1 MKRGIIG
8 IIIAIIIAIIILI
21 IWAICFFFGI
31 CLLCFL
37 FGICPSSASSLGDYG
52 DAPDGTPTRYDRVPG
67 YNPIISGFALIGN
80 FPTLT
85 ANDGA
90 WVSNTNT
97 VTLGPS
103 VSNEVSATDPD
114 DPDGDPNIL
123 VPKLSNLDFDDG
135 LEATCPLTPP
145 PFGPYKCEWSITV
158 HSNVGGTFYLNLL
171 VDLNRDGMWGVGHPE
186 WIIENQ
192 QVIIDPAVDN
202 IAKIPLPEDANNDWI
217 WMRIAITTQP
227 IQASDWDGTGHFTA
241 GEIEDWII
249 SVGIDGNGFT
259 PIPGCGPDAL
269 VCPEF
274 VK

>member
-8 IIIAIIIAIIILI
+8 ITIVILSAIIIVILAI
-21 IWAICFFFGI
+21 
-31 CLLCFL
+31 LCFL
-37 FGICPSSASSLGDYG
+37 FGICPFTASSLGDYG
-52 DAPDGTPTRYDRVPG
+52 DAPDGTPTGYDQVLG
-67 YNPIISGFALIGN
+67 YDPIFSGYALTGN

-114 DPDGDPNIL
+114 DPDGKPNIL
-123 VPKLSNLDFDDG
+123 VPELSNLDLYDDG
-135 LEATCPLTPP
+135 LEGTCPLTPP
-145 PFGPYKCEWSITV
+145 PFGPYKCEWDITV

-171 VDLNRDGMWGVGHPE
+171 VDLNRDGMWGAGNPE

-227 IQASDWDGTGHFTA
+227 IQVSDWDGTGHFTA
-241 GEIEDWII
+241 GEIEDRII
-249 SVGIDGNGFT
+249 FVDRGDDHDFT
-259 PIPGCGPDAL
+259 RIIGCSPGSLAC
-269 VCPEF
+269 
-274 VK
+274 